1 MRVGTKKTKNTIQLR
16 ADVLNIGNLLSQK
29 WGVSRQSTSTQP
41 LSLASVAADGTPI
54 YRFGTQTVDG
64 VRVPLQDSF
73 VPSATVGN
81 VWQAQF
87 GIRYI
92 FN

>member
-1 MRVGTKKTKNTIQLR
+1 MRVGVKKTKNTIQLR
-16 ADVLNIGNLLSQK
+16 ADVLNIGNLISQK
-29 WGVSRQSTSTQP
+29 WGVSKQSTSTQP
-41 LSLASVAADGTPI
+41 LSVASIGADGTPV
-54 YRFGTQTVDG
+54 YRFGTQTIDG

-73 VPSATVGN
+73 VPTANVTS
-81 VWQAQF
+81 VWQAQI